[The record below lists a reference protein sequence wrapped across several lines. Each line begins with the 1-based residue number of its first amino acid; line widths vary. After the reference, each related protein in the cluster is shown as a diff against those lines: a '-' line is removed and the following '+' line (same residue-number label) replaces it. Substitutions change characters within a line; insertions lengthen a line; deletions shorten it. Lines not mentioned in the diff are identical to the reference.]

1 MCLDRPGPRP
11 VLDKGAGPKPI
22 YIELREALVS
32 LLWDSV
38 VDTSYRYIIVCF
50 LLMYLDSYWN

>member
-11 VLDKGAGPKPI
+11 VLYKGAGPKYI
-22 YIELREALVS
+22 YIELREVLVS

>member
-11 VLDKGAGPKPI
+11 VLYKGAGPKPI
-22 YIELREALVS
+22 YIELREALGS

-38 VDTSYRYIIVCF
+38 VDTSHIDVSLCAFINIF
-50 LLMYLDSYWN
+50 G

>member
-11 VLDKGAGPKPI
+11 VLYKGAGPKPI
-22 YIELREALVS
+22 YIELREALGS

-38 VDTSYRYIIVCF
+38 VDTSY
-50 LLMYLDSYWN
+50 